1 MSPEDRS
8 AGRPALPRPPAGGA
22 HGPYRLDE
30 SEPPEVRRMTF
41 VPFLPDG
48 TCVAVEHPGGAVRLP
63 SGDVRSGETW
73 LRDSALRIPLESAGF
88 RIQRVRPFAYR
99 EADRH
104 VFVRVEGD
112 RYEGRRPHATVP
124 WRTGAPDV
132 LAPQLTDP
140 LQGAAVL
147 DADRSRRAQ
156 TEEAYFADSV
166 RQIELT
172 YLREGNPPEMGSG
185 FGAGPEQ
192 WRVQRRMVV
201 AGLHRDGTFL
211 DVGCANGLLMESVAA
226 WAAEDGR
233 AVEPYGVD
241 LAPGLVAEARRRL
254 PHWADRIAVGNALDW
269 TPPGGRRFTFVHVL
283 ADCVPPAR
291 FPDVVRHAL
300 DRLVAPG
307 GRLLVSV
314 YQPAGGTAA
323 RAAERLAAAGVRVGG
338 CSEGDGAPGT
348 ATTAWCDA

>member
-1 MSPEDRS
+1 MSDVTEN
-8 AGRPALPRPPAGGA
+8 GA
-22 HGPYRLDE
+22 VGPGEGTPYTLDE
-30 SEPPEVRRMTF
+30 SEPAEVRRMTF

-48 TCVAVEHPGGAVRLP
+48 SCVAVEHPDGSVRLP
-63 SGDVRSGETW
+63 SGDVRPGEMW
-73 LRDSALRIPLESAGF
+73 LRDTALRVPLESAGF
-88 RIQRVRPFAYR
+88 RIQRVRPFAYDAR
-99 EADRH
+99 GRH

-112 RYEGRRPHATVP
+112 RYEGRRRHATVP
-124 WRTGAPDV
+124 WRTGTPEV
-132 LAPQLTDP
+132 LAPRLTDP
-140 LQGAAVL
+140 VERAAVP
-147 DADRSRRAQ
+147 DAARSRRAQ
-156 TEEAYFADSV
+156 TDASYFADSV

-172 YLREGNPPEMGSG
+172 YLRAGNPPEMGSG

-192 WRVQRRMVV
+192 WRAQRRMVV

-226 WAAEDGR
+226 WAAEDGI

-254 PHWADRIAVGNALDW
+254 PRWAERIAVGNALDW
-269 TPPGGRRFTFVHVL
+269 TPADGRRFTFVHVL
-283 ADCVPPAR
+283 ADCVPAQR
-291 FPDVVRHAL
+291 FPEVVRHAL

-314 YQPAGGTAA
+314 YQPVGGTAP
-323 RAAERLAAAGVRVGG
+323 RAADRLAAAGVRVGG
-338 CSEGDGAPGT
+338 SSAGDGAPGT